1 MTSFE
6 LNEHPLPLPSEAVA
20 MRDSSG
26 LIKAHFKGSFLT
38 KFVSNLPTLSFSELD
53 QAFIY
58 WGIVAIAIFSL
69 AQFSLISWTTQSFI
83 DAILTSVGIASTSKL
98 TWRLACSERLRW
110 VIFLWAGLMS
120 GGMALTAYSIT
131 FGVGIVLLNLCPLW
145 LGLCSFGYLAMGV
158 GLRSRSFTAASLV
171 HGLAIFALSF
181 HPGWQFLT
189 SGLVMAFTLFFF
201 SVVPWDMRATEADE
215 LCGMRTEL

>member
-1 MTSFE
+1 MTSFDS
-6 LNEHPLPLPSEAVA
+6 NDYPPLLYSEAVA

-26 LIKAHFKGSFLT
+26 LIKAHFKDSLLT
-38 KFVSNLPTLSFSELD
+38 KRALNLPALSFSELD
-53 QAFIY
+53 QAFIF

-69 AQFSLISWTTQSFI
+69 AQFSPLGWTTQAFI

-98 TWRLACSERLRW
+98 TWRLASSESLRW

-120 GGMALTAYSIT
+120 GGMALTAYSIVC
-131 FGVGIVLLNLCPLW
+131 GVGIVLMNLSPLW

-158 GLRSRSFTAASLV
+158 GLRSRSFTSASIV
-171 HGLAIFALSF
+171 HGLAIFVLPF
-181 HPGWQFLT
+181 HPGWQFLI

-201 SVVPWDMRATEADE
+201 SVVPWDMQAAEADE